1 MNILGVESIDRHE
14 ATFLRRSFPVRY
26 GIIDFGLSRHFQADN
41 APHLADVYIGR
52 LTKAPELDLKSPY
65 DPFAADV
72 YQTGSMFLN
81 MFWVCF
87 LSKYNARTT

>member
-1 MNILGVESIDRHE
+1 MNILGVESIHRHK
-14 ATFLRRSFPVRY
+14 AILLRTTFPVRY
-26 GIIDFGLSRHFQADN
+26 GTIDFGLSRRFHADN

-52 LTKAPELDLKSPY
+52 LTKAPELDLKIPY

-87 LSKYNARTT
+87 LSACYARIT